1 MNSHALFN
9 SVRTVVEMFVK
20 PSFRRGIA
28 SAVCGVFLLG
38 ACGGGSGDATTTT
51 ASTTTVPAAPTDL
64 VDCAALIGLESS
76 IDPALSSDFDS
87 GQVARAMFD
96 GLVDYDFSDPLN
108 PELKPLVADEWSSN
122 ADLTSW
128 SFHVRDGLKF
138 SNGDPVLPSSFA
150 VGWNRAA
157 SPGLEA
163 SYSYLFSIVE
173 GYSELQ
179 SGTATTMSGVVADD
193 QTMMLT
199 VNLVTPS
206 PEFPAM
212 VTHPV
217 FSPVP
222 ALEIAKLADQKT
234 WSTGVMVGNGPYM
247 MAKAADEIGVSLV
260 PNPEWAGNV
269 YGDTDP
275 ILQSITF
282 RAWIDEATAFTAF
295 ENGDCHIA
303 RVPVGQYAE
312 MDSKHAVVD
321 DLLYGSNHFVF
332 GWNDSKVG
340 GEDNLKLRQAIS
352 LAIDRDRINEVVY
365 AGNRMVATG
374 LIPPGLFGYKPDESL
389 FTNKDLDQAK
399 RLLQEW
405 KDQGNSLTDPLKI
418 SFNANAGQE
427 EVVALMQED
436 LNAIGIVTVLDPQS
450 NDVYFSNLY
459 STGCEQICRAGK
471 LWVYPD
477 ASTAL
482 YELFS
487 SETIGNGNLGLY
499 SDTIFDELANKAL
512 VVADAEERESLLQ
525 QAESRLLN
533 DTTGYLPITWYSGN
547 YVYDPKA
554 LEDLVQTPVGAIEW
568 ERVSRRAS

>member
-1 MNSHALFN
+1 MSSRALFN
-9 SVRTVVEMFVK
+9 SECTVVEMPLK
-20 PSFRRGIA
+20 PSVRK
-28 SAVCGVFLLG
+28 GVATLILGVLLLS
-38 ACGGGSGDATTTT
+38 ACGGGSGGATTTT
-51 ASTTTVPAAPTDL
+51 GSTTTVPDAPTDL

-150 VGWNRAA
+150 AGWNRAA
-157 SPGLEA
+157 SPDLVSG
-163 SYSYLFSIVE
+163 YSYLFSIIG
-173 GYSELQ
+173 GYEELQ
-179 SGTATTMSGVVADD
+179 NETATTLSGVVADD

-199 VNLVTPS
+199 INLVTPS

-222 ALEIAKLADQKT
+222 ELEIGKLADQKT
-234 WSTGVMVGNGPYM
+234 WSTGQMVGNGPYM
-247 MAKAADEIGVSLV
+247 MVGSPDEIGVSLV
-260 PNPEWAGNV
+260 PNPQWAGNV
-269 YGDTDP
+269 YGESDP

-282 RAWIDEATAFTAF
+282 RAWIDEAAAFAAF
-295 ENGDCHIA
+295 ENGDCHVA

-312 MDSKHAVVD
+312 MDAKHAVVD

-340 GEDNLKLRQAIS
+340 GEDNIKLRQAIS

-389 FTNKDLDQAK
+389 YTTKKLDQAK
-399 RLLQEW
+399 LLLQEW
-405 KDQGNSLTDPLKI
+405 KDQGNSLTEPLKI

-436 LNAIGIVTVLDPQS
+436 LNALGVVTVLDPQA
-450 NDVYFSNLY
+450 NDVYFGNLY

-499 SDTIFDELANKAL
+499 SDTIFDDLANRAL
-512 VVADAEERESLLQ
+512 VVADSAERESLLQ